1 MKNSKSPMKQG
12 FVALAMVAVVLLI
25 AGTDARAGQF
35 SVTPVRVFMAPK
47 DRAAAITITNESD
60 EPLVMQADVYAWK
73 QKADGEDDL
82 VASEDLFLA
91 PPIIKLAPRAR
102 QVVRLAV
109 LKPASLPEQQTYR
122 LIVREVPEAQA
133 ADRNVQVQIA
143 LAFSLPVF
151 ITHADAKRAL
161 ACSVQRAGTNAATA
175 SCENLGRAYA
185 QPRELALVDGAGA
198 KIAARDHG
206 GYILPGMKRA
216 FELKGV
222 NGTLASGNAKLVVGL
237 DDGTSQTFDVAV
249 RD

>member
-1 MKNSKSPMKQG
+1 VKTTISILVISL
-12 FVALAMVAVVLLI
+12 LAI
-25 AGTDARAGQF
+25 ADACAGQF
-35 SVTPVRVFMAPK
+35 SVTPVRIFMAPK
-47 DRAAAITITNESD
+47 DRAAAITITNETD
-60 EPLVMQADVYAWK
+60 EPLVMQADVYTWK

-82 VASEDLFLA
+82 TPSEDLFLS
-91 PPIIKLAPRAR
+91 PPIIKLGPHAR

-122 LIVREVPEAQA
+122 LIVREVPEAQNP
-133 ADRNVQVQIA
+133 DQNVQVQIA

-151 ITHADAKRAL
+151 ITPPDTKRNL
-161 ACSVQRAGTNAATA
+161 TCSVERAGANAALA
-175 SCENLGRAYA
+175 SCENVGRAYA
-185 QPRELALVDGAGA
+185 QPRELALVTSTGT
-198 KIAARDHG
+198 KIAARESG

-222 NGTLASGNAKLVVGL
+222 NGALASGAAKLVVGL

>member
-1 MKNSKSPMKQG
+1 MKNPNSLLKQSL
-12 FVALAMVAVVLLI
+12 FAIVVVAVAFLV
-25 AGTDARAGQF
+25 ASTDAQAGQF

-73 QKADGEDDL
+73 QKPDGEDDL

-133 ADRNVQVQIA
+133 ADKNVQVQIA

-151 ITHADAKRAL
+151 ITPADAKRSL
-161 ACSVQRAGTNAATA
+161 TCSIERTGANAATA
-175 SCENLGRAYA
+175 SCENVGRAYA
-185 QPRELALVDGAGA
+185 QPRELSLVTAAGT
-198 KIAARDHG
+198 KVAARESG
-206 GYILPGMKRA
+206 GYILPGMKRG

-222 NGTLASGNAKLVVGL
+222 NGSLASGNAKLVVGL
-237 DDGTSQTFDVAV
+237 DDGTSQTFEVAV